1 MAYPCLGEEDKLN
14 KIKNVASVSGEFIWV
29 FIKVVCF
36 LVDMSPDD
44 ILQLFGVKVNRTHD
58 KIRFM
63 HKSFATITR
72 GLDRS
77 LPPMRLYE
85 KAKRLGIWNPS
96 DIDLSKDK
104 TDWSTLKD
112 EEKDLILRLL
122 AMFAAGE
129 EAVTLDL
136 LPLMRVVALE
146 GRIEEEMFLT
156 TFLFE
161 EAKHTDFFRR
171 FMDDISIVSNDL
183 TNYHTDNYRHLFY
196 DELPAALSKLETDSS
211 PSAQIRASV
220 TYNMVV
226 EGVLAETGYHAFFTM
241 LERND
246 LMPGLRKGISLLKQ
260 DESRHIAYG
269 VYLLSRL
276 VAEHPE
282 EWDTLEMQM
291 NTLLPFAVGV
301 IGDAF
306 AAYDVVPFGLVE
318 DDFVDYAMG
327 QFTKRFERLEK
338 AKGASLDEINRVAKE
353 TEDA

>member
-1 MAYPCLGEEDKLN
+1 L
-14 KIKNVASVSGEFIWV
+14 SH
-29 FIKVVCF
+29 
-36 LVDMSPDD
+36 
-44 ILQLFGVKVNRTHD
+44 T
-58 KIRFM
+58 
-63 HKSFATITR
+63 SFATTTR
-72 GLDRS
+72 GLDRN
-77 LPPMRLYE
+77 LPSMRLFE

-96 DIDLSKDK
+96 DIDFSKDQ
-104 TDWSTLKD
+104 TDWSALKAD
-112 EEKDLILRLL
+112 EKDLILRLL
-122 AMFAAGE
+122 AMFVAGE

-136 LPLMRVVALE
+136 LPLIQIIAKE
-146 GRIEEEMFLT
+146 GRVEEEMFLT
-156 TFLFE
+156 SFLFE

-171 FMDDISIVSNDL
+171 FLDEVAMLPSPLGEGSGVRSDL
-183 TNYHTDNYRHLFY
+183 THYHTDNYRTIFY
-196 DELPAALSKLETDSS
+196 DELPAALSTLETDSS
-211 PSAQIRASV
+211 ASAQIRASV

-276 VAEHPE
+276 VAENPN
-282 EWDTLEMQM
+282 EWDTLDLQM
-291 NTLLPFAVGV
+291 NTLLPSAIGV

-306 AAYDVVPFGLVE
+306 AAYEVVPFGLVE
-318 DDFVDYAMG
+318 DDFVNYAMS

-338 AKGASLDEINRVAKE
+338 AKGATMDEVNRVARE

>member
-1 MAYPCLGEEDKLN
+1 
-14 KIKNVASVSGEFIWV
+14 
-29 FIKVVCF
+29 
-36 LVDMSPDD
+36 MS
-44 ILQLFGVKVNRTHD
+44 HA
-58 KIRFM
+58 
-63 HKSFATITR
+63 SFATTTR

-96 DIDLSKDK
+96 DIDLSRDK
-104 TDWSTLKD
+104 SDWAALQPD
-112 EEKDLILRLL
+112 EKDLILRLL
-122 AMFAAGE
+122 AMFVAGE

-136 LPLMRVVALE
+136 LPLIQIIAKE
-146 GRIEEEMFLT
+146 GRVEEEMFLT

-171 FMDDISIVSNDL
+171 FLDSVALSGAEASAPGL
-183 TNYHTDNYRHLFY
+183 TRYHTDNYRQLFY
-196 DELPAALSKLETDSS
+196 DALPAALSALEADSS

-282 EWDTLEMQM
+282 EWDTLDMQM
-291 NTLLPFAVGV
+291 NSLLPFAIGV

-306 AAYDVVPFGLVE
+306 AAYEVVPFGLVE
-318 DDFVDYAMG
+318 DDFINYAMS
-327 QFTKRFERLEK
+327 QFTKRFGRLEK
-338 AKGASLDEINRVAKE
+338 ARGASLDEINRVARE
-353 TEDA
+353 TEDS

>member
-1 MAYPCLGEEDKLN
+1 
-14 KIKNVASVSGEFIWV
+14 
-29 FIKVVCF
+29 
-36 LVDMSPDD
+36 MSH
-44 ILQLFGVKVNRTHD
+44 T
-58 KIRFM
+58 
-63 HKSFATITR
+63 SFATTTR
-72 GLDRS
+72 GLDRN

-104 TDWSTLKD
+104 VDWSMLKAD
-112 EEKDLILRLL
+112 EQDLILRLL
-122 AMFAAGE
+122 AMFVAGE

-136 LPLMRVVALE
+136 LPLIQVIAKE
-146 GRIEEEMFLT
+146 GHVEEEMFLT
-156 TFLFE
+156 SFLYE
-161 EAKHTDFFRR
+161 ESKHTDFFRR
-171 FMDDISIVSNDL
+171 FLDEILSPSPNGRGARGEGDL
-183 TNYHTDNYRHLFY
+183 THYHTDNYRMIFY
-196 DELPAALSKLETDSS
+196 DALPAALSTLETDSS

-246 LMPGLRKGISLLKQ
+246 LMPGLRKGIALLKQ

-276 VAEHPE
+276 VAEHPD
-282 EWDTLEMQM
+282 EWDTLDAQM
-291 NTLLPFAVGV
+291 NSLLPSAIGV

-306 AAYDVVPFGLVE
+306 ACYDVVPFGLVE
-318 DDFVDYAMG
+318 DDFVNYAMS

-338 AKGASLDEINRVAKE
+338 AKGASLEEINRVARE